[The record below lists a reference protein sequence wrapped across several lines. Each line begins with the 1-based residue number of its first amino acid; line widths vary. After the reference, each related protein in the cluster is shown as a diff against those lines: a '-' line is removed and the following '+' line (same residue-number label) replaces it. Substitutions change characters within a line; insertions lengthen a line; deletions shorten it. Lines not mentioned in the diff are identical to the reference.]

1 MSALPIRTAVSVAIY
16 NEGRFLLVRRGNAPA
31 RGKYAFPGGRVEEG
45 ETLEEAARRELMEET
60 GMTAGA
66 LTLHSVLDLD
76 SEGAGVTYRL
86 HVHTGA
92 YAGGTPLAGD
102 DAETAEWLTLDE
114 MDGLPVTDSTLAVAR
129 AIAGM
134 A

>member
-1 MSALPIRTAVSVAIY
+1 MTGLPIRLAVSVAIH

-31 RGKYAFPGGRVEEG
+31 KGQYAFPGGRVEAG

-60 GMTAGA
+60 GMTAGPLA
-66 LTLHSVLDLD
+66 LHSIVELD

-86 HVHTGA
+86 HVHTGT

-114 MDGLPVTDSTLAVAR
+114 MACLPVTDSTLAVAR
-129 AIAGM
+129 AIA
-134 A
+134 AAR